1 MKLARPILR
10 LSCKLV
16 FGAFASSKTSPKTI
30 LGLPLAKGLRYTLTG
45 SSFERSLQN
54 RRLQLKKAT
63 RDALPIAQVRPQQGI
78 SGRAHVPRA
87 RGAEV
92 HL

>member
-30 LGLPLAKGLRYTLTG
+30 LGLPLAKGLRY
-45 SSFERSLQN
+45 
-54 RRLQLKKAT
+54 RLQDRVLNDHYKT
-63 RDALPIAQVRPQQGI
+63 V
-78 SGRAHVPRA
+78 VFN
-87 RGAEV
+87 
-92 HL
+92 